1 MHSKRESQTSSAS
14 MSSVG
19 EVASN
24 GNVEAFPMNL
34 MRSMSSREF
43 VPTPQKPLLIEDEV
57 LSAQRENPL
66 MKQFSLNTDVSSF
79 NPWPKSQTAASSEQ
93 TESLYERVI
102 QNKQLQT
109 SFFEDSS
116 AESGDDDCESDEEE
130 RSFKFNKDHCLH
142 IFNTL
147 KHGYGNHSNAPNGAY
162 INLSY

>member
-1 MHSKRESQTSSAS
+1 

-102 QNKQLQT
+102 QNKQL
-109 SFFEDSS
+109 
-116 AESGDDDCESDEEE
+116 
-130 RSFKFNKDHCLH
+130 
-142 IFNTL
+142 
-147 KHGYGNHSNAPNGAY
+147 
-162 INLSY
+162 